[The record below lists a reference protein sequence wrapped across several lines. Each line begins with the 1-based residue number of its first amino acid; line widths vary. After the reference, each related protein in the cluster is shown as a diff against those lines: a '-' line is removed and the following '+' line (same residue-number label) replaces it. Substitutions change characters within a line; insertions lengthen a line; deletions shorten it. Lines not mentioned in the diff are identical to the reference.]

1 MLNVKD
7 YGKMILRNIYEETDN
22 NSFSFN
28 HDCMDD
34 ILDNGSSRNRYL
46 SA

>member
-7 YGKMILRNIYEETDN
+7 YGEMILRNIYEETDN
-22 NSFSFN
+22 NSFNFDN
-28 HDCMDD
+28 DILDD